1 MEVVRK
7 YIMSLLLCVLLIGI
21 TGCGEKKLTCTI
33 KDEEANAKMEGSWVI
48 TYKDNKVLKATNKN
62 VMEAEKETITLYKN
76 FIENEFNDSLKD
88 IKGFKIDLKQ
98 ESDTKYRYEMTF
110 DFNKLDFDEL
120 ANKLGE
126 NDPNLSKDVSFE
138 QFKKNIIDQGFT
150 CE

>member
-1 MEVVRK
+1 
-7 YIMSLLLCVLLIGI
+7 MSLLLCVLLIGI

-33 KDEEANAKMEGSWVI
+33 KDEEANTKMEGSWVI
-48 TYKDNKVLKATNKN
+48 TYKGDKVLKATNKN

-88 IKGFKIDLKQ
+88 IKGFKIELKQ
-98 ESDTKYRYEMTF
+98 ESDTKYRYEMSF

-120 ANKLGE
+120 SNKLGE
-126 NDPNLSKDVSFE
+126 NDLNLSKDVSLE
-138 QFKKNIIDQGFT
+138 QFKKNIIAQGFT